1 MMKNKLAFQW
11 QRQVFLLL
19 AEKRRSETVGEAG
32 VKVNE
37 TDCAWGVILEE
48 KELVIETER
57 MSSTV
62 TEKTKSLNCQR
73 G

>member
-1 MMKNKLAFQW
+1 MGSGTSMGVCIKENEIDCVWLA
-11 QRQVFLLL
+11 
-19 AEKRRSETVGEAG
+19 
-32 VKVNE
+32 
-37 TDCAWGVILEE
+37 ILEE

-57 MSSTV
+57 MSLTV